1 MPVVKILSKFVDRA
15 SGWIIVAFGAIHC
28 AYTFRLYRGISTAAL
43 WFFGTGLALLYA
55 GGLNILRIRLAKP
68 ELRWF
73 SFLANVLLLTLTVS
87 YAAQRPL
94 ARAVKDPFL
103 IAPIAALGLSTWFS
117 ARRH

>member
-1 MPVVKILSKFVDRA
+1 MKSVSRFLDRA
-15 SGWIIVAFGAIHC
+15 SGWMIVAFGVIHC
-28 AYTFRLYRGISTAAL
+28 ADTFRVYRGISAAAL

-55 GGLNILRIRLAKP
+55 GGLNILRIRIAKP

-73 SFLANVLLLTLTVS
+73 SFLANGLLLALTVL

-94 ARAVKDPFL
+94 MRTLNDPFV
-103 IAPIAALGLSTWFS
+103 IAPVAALGLSTWFS